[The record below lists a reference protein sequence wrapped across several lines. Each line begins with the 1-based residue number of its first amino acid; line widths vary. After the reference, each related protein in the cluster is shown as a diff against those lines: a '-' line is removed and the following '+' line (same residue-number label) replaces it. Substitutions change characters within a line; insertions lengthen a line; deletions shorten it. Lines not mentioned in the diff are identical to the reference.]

1 MYKKIIKIS
10 KIIKL
15 QNILIICYSFF
26 YILKVYINLSK
37 MYDTNLS

>member
-1 MYKKIIKIS
+1 MYKKIIKVS

-26 YILKVYINLSK
+26 IYQKFILIYQKFMIQI
-37 MYDTNLS
+37 